1 MSDTNKLPTWFWVV
15 SGIALVWNLL
25 GLMAYA
31 GHMMLGPDDFAKM
44 PEAER
49 LLYESVPAWATGA
62 FTLAVFGGV
71 IGSIGLLMRKAWAGI
86 AFIAS
91 LVGVILQQTHSFF
104 LSNTF
109 EVLGSA
115 AMTGPIIVLIG
126 AIALVWFSNMVKGK
140 GWLN

>member
-25 GLMAYA
+25 GLLAYT
-31 GHMMLGPDDFAKM
+31 GHMMQGPEEFAKM

-49 LLYESVPAWATGA
+49 LLYESIPAWATGA

-71 IGSIGLLMRKAWAGI
+71 IGSIGLIMRKAWSGI

-91 LVGVILQQTHSFF
+91 LAGVVLQQIHSFF

-109 EVLGSA
+109 EVIGQEQ
-115 AMTGPIIVLIG
+115 MVGPIVVLIG
-126 AIALVWFSNMVKGK
+126 AIALVWFSNMVKSK